1 MFKLQ
6 KKSHPLTK
14 VFQSCRLCRTI
25 CKHAIKMEKNW
36 KEHSF
41 PGTSGGRISIPGY
54 DKTKDYSFLN
64 FEIKRS
70 QYIRPK
76 VTVHKGAPSI
86 LKHLLGLPVDGGAE
100 DLNLVFGSNENFNF
114 FFKINWPLVYWK
126 IMKIIFSRGK
136 KKIDS
141 DFFAILKLP
150 IPAWIFRSW
159 CRWLWSGDQKD
170 QTAKFCQKLFDKLYI
185 IIIDKK

>member
-1 MFKLQ
+1 MILTFNCLQ
-6 KKSHPLTK
+6 VQAWLNSLTIQCLSYKKKSHPLTK

-70 QYIRPK
+70 QYKRPK
-76 VTVHKGAPSI
+76 VTIHKCPETIQGRKLYEEIQFSDWAKI
-86 LKHLLGLPVDGGAE
+86 PV
-100 DLNLVFGSNENFNF
+100 VKIQVYQKMFCF
-114 FFKINWPLVYWK
+114 F
-126 IMKIIFSRGK
+126 
-136 KKIDS
+136 
-141 DFFAILKLP
+141 FFAIHSSRREKH
-150 IPAWIFRSW
+150 
-159 CRWLWSGDQKD
+159 
-170 QTAKFCQKLFDKLYI
+170 CQILQR
-185 IIIDKK
+185 

>member
-6 KKSHPLTK
+6 KKKSHPLTK

-136 KKIDS
+136 KRSIQTFLQFLSCLFLLEFLDPDADDS
-141 DFFAILKLP
+141 EVETKKTKQ
-150 IPAWIFRSW
+150 RSFVKN
-159 CRWLWSGDQKD
+159 CL
-170 QTAKFCQKLFDKLYI
+170 TNCTLL
-185 IIIDKK
+185 